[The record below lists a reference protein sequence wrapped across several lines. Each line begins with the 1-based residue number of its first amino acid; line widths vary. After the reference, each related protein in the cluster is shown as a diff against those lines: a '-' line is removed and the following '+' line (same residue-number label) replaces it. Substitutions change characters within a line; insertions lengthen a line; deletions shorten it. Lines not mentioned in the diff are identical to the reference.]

1 MRNLEFKGIILQ
13 EICLNIKYFPIQLK
27 SINIKKYN
35 SHLQFLLSCK
45 WFFHLLLWQLFCSAN
60 STQRSSL
67 THSTFEWSF
76 VWVTSLAVLEFLAHN
91 HPKCD
96 AERTCSL
103 ALTATGACAVDFAV
117 AADAAFVRVA
127 QVNESNSDS
136 FCPRRVSFLVS
147 APGPSRI
154 SILLAFRVCGCL
166 PLVLKRS

>member
-1 MRNLEFKGIILQ
+1 MSRNTIVIYSF
-13 EICLNIKYFPIQLK
+13 Y
-27 SINIKKYN
+27 S
-35 SHLQFLLSCK
+35 SCK
-45 WFFHLLLWQLFCSAN
+45 WFFHLPPWQLFCIAKQ
-60 STQRSSL
+60 TQLSSRHSL
-67 THSTFEWSF
+67 TQLLSDLPFEW
-76 VWVTSLAVLEFLAHN
+76 LLPVLEFLAHN

-103 ALTATGACAVDFAV
+103 ALTATCACAVDFAV
-117 AADAAFVRVA
+117 AADAAFVRAA

>member
-1 MRNLEFKGIILQ
+1 MQ

-35 SHLQFLLSCK
+35 SNLQFLFFLQMILS
-45 WFFHLLLWQLFCSAN
+45 FAALATLLHRKAN
-60 STQRSSL
+60 STQLSSL

-103 ALTATGACAVDFAV
+103 ALTATCACAVDFAV